1 MAGNISILM
10 TYGDVKGDATDAA
23 HKNWVR
29 LNSCLF
35 DVIRNVTQ
43 ESGNPKRNV
52 GTPSISTLKLT
63 KKMDSATPGVFLESL
78 TGSGQNATIH
88 FCQGADGSNLQV
100 FMEYKLEN
108 ALISS
113 YSVDAEEGDNTVH
126 EHFTISFTTIK
137 TVYTPYDTAGRKG
150 TPMASGYNIT
160 EAKRI

>member
-108 ALISS
+108 ALISN
-113 YSVDAEEGDNTVH
+113 YAVEADEENEEVYEHVTV
-126 EHFTISFTTIK
+126 SFTTMK
-137 TVYTPYDTAGRKG
+137 TVYTPYDATGRKG
-150 TPMASGYNIT
+150 IPMASGYNII
-160 EAKRI
+160 EARRI